1 MEMKKGKG
9 GGGLGFYQTKYV
21 ALEGEFE
28 ASSYNV
34 PMNS

>member
-1 MEMKKGKG
+1 MKKGKG
-9 GGGLGFYQTKYV
+9 GGGLGFQETKYV

-28 ASSYNV
+28 PGSYNV